1 MQIKYLCAPRYHHTH
16 WISGLLC
23 MRTCT
28 ETISKHFYIQK
39 TEREERRE
47 RDGHGEGRR
56 DKEIGTHIHST
67 SYSAHFIYY
76 FAVAEIVVCFLVF
89 DFYFNSIPWPFLLFI
104 CFKLYFPF
112 VVCLKLSC

>member
-1 MQIKYLCAPRYHHTH
+1 MQIKYLCAQDITILIGYRACYACEHVPRPFPNTFT
-16 WISGLLC
+16 S
-23 MRTCT
+23 RR
-28 ETISKHFYIQK
+28 QN
-39 TEREERRE
+39 ERKGEI
-47 RDGHGEGRR
+47 DGEGRR

-89 DFYFNSIPWPFLLFI
+89 DFYFNSIPWSFLLFI